1 MLQRLFKALALVVT
15 SALLFTVASV
25 PAVRAAD
32 LATTAQSSELE
43 SAEVAERYCESTE
56 LTMRDEDAIMTPGE
70 TYVLRTSWDDQSPED
85 KAELQW
91 LSTDESVATITQ
103 DGQLTAVGIGEARV
117 MVYNREE
124 PYLCAATAV
133 SVFEAPDE
141 ETGIR
146 LTTNTIHVG
155 INRSKVLNALLAPSL
170 RGSNVQWRED
180 SSELGNVIGDSIAQR
195 FFAHSKSGTGTIK
208 AYVQTPSGEV
218 KSAVATVV
226 VHRGGEDY
234 FDIDKNGVL
243 LHYYGESAVV
253 NIPEGVKEI
262 GPFAFEGI
270 FDIKSVSVPSS
281 VRRLRAYAFADTAI
295 ENITFED
302 SEESPSQLTEVGPAA
317 FRYTNVQ
324 HLRLPRSVVTIGE
337 EALSYVYRLE
347 SLELGPNV
355 AAGQLGYALLYATN
369 LKRIEIDPAN
379 PYYDVADGVVFSK
392 DHTRLA
398 LFPADRSPHG
408 SYVVPNETQI
418 IEDGAFKDC
427 SLTSVTLPEGLRSI
441 GRNAFL
447 GCTMWRLVYPES
459 VQVSKDILPM
469 SNVLDFGTQMR
480 EITFDAR
487 KGGLPYRLVVRGGV
501 DGSFVFKNPRKRSN
515 TESAFFGEG
524 MTRFEFEGDLPP
536 LLIFPST
543 VSEIHIDIQHT
554 LEVSRDGEFYV
565 AASEGSEAWNR
576 VKDAITAIGVLP
588 SHLHE
593 YTLPTVIL
601 SGEGITAS
609 GDGYAIKSA
618 AGVPVNMTVDM
629 TGGVPGRRD
638 MRLVEVEPDGSET
651 VLQDWKPLVG
661 ANQENLQSMDVTVT
675 PTTPGSAVRVEMC
688 DPSAVVRSATLTLQ
702 NSPAPVPNP
711 TPDPAPQMGQWL
723 QDSHGWWYRNPDG
736 TFPSN
741 AEVVID
747 GATYRFDE
755 RGYMRTG
762 WVRKAGAW
770 YFHGASGA
778 QAVGWVRIS
787 SSWYYLNPDTGVM
800 MTGWINDGSAWYY
813 LAPSGAMMTGWI
825 NDGSAWYYLAPSGA
839 MMTGWINDGSAW
851 YYLAPSGVM
860 VTGWVKVGSSWYY
873 MTPGSGIMVT
883 GWLKD
888 GRSWYYLNPDS
899 GAMYTG
905 RHWIG
910 GKWYAFAN
918 DGQLID

>member
-1 MLQRLFKALALVVT
+1 MLQRMFKALALVVT
-15 SALLFTVASV
+15 SALPFTVASV

-43 SAEVAERYCESTE
+43 SAEAAERYCESTG
-56 LTMRDEDAIMTPGE
+56 LTMRDEDALMTPGE
-70 TYVLRTSWDDQSPED
+70 TYVLRTSWDDKSPED

-155 INRSKVLNALLAPSL
+155 ISRSKVLNALLAPSL
-170 RGSNVQWRED
+170 RGSDVQWRED
-180 SSELGNVIGDSIAQR
+180 SPELGDVIGDSIAQY
-195 FFAHSKSGTGTIK
+195 FHAYSKSGTGTIT

-226 VHRGGEDY
+226 IHRGGEDY
-234 FDIDKNGVL
+234 FDIDENGVL

-253 NIPEGVKEI
+253 NIPEGVREI
-262 GPFAFEGI
+262 GPFAFEGV
-270 FDIKSVSVPSS
+270 FDVDSVSVPSS

-337 EALSYVYRLE
+337 KALSYVYRLE

-355 AAGQLGYALLYATN
+355 AAGQLGYALSYATD

-392 DHTRLA
+392 DHTRLV

-408 SYVVPNETQI
+408 SYVVPNGTQI
-418 IEDGAFKDC
+418 IEDEAFKDC

-441 GRNAFL
+441 GRNAFG
-447 GCTMWRLVYPES
+447 GCTHMWRLVYPES
-459 VQVSKDILPM
+459 IQVSKNILALH
-469 SNVLDFGTQMR
+469 NVVDFGTQMR

-487 KGGLPYRLVVRGGV
+487 KSGLPYRLVVRGGV

-543 VSEIHIDIQHT
+543 VSEIHIDIQRT

-565 AASEGSEAWNR
+565 AAGEGSEAWNR
-576 VKDAITAIGVLP
+576 VKDAITAIGILP

-609 GDGYAIKSA
+609 GDGYAITSA

-629 TGGVPGRRD
+629 TGGVPGGRE

-651 VLQDWKPLVG
+651 VLQDWKSLVG
-661 ANQENLQSMDVTVT
+661 ADQELLQSMDVTVT

-723 QDSHGWWYRNPDG
+723 QDAYGWWYRNPDG

-741 AEVVID
+741 TEVVID

-800 MTGWINDGSAWYY
+800 MTGWINDGSAWYFMG
-813 LAPSGAMMTGWI
+813 PSGAMMTGWI
-825 NDGSAWYYLAPSGA
+825 NDGSTWYYLAPG
-839 MMTGWINDGSAW
+839 
-851 YYLAPSGVM
+851 SGV
-860 VTGWVKVGSSWYY
+860 
-873 MTPGSGIMVT
+873 MVT

-888 GRSWYYLNPDS
+888 GRSWYYLSPDS

-905 RHWIG
+905 WHWIG
-910 GKWYAFAN
+910 WKWYDFAD
-918 DGQLID
+918 DGRLID

>member
-1 MLQRLFKALALVVT
+1 MLQRMFKALALVVT
-15 SALLFTVASV
+15 SALPFTVASV

-43 SAEVAERYCESTE
+43 SAEAAERYCESTG
-56 LTMRDEDAIMTPGE
+56 LTMRDEDALMTPGE
-70 TYVLRTSWDDQSPED
+70 TYVLRTSWDDKSPED

-124 PYLCAATAV
+124 PDLCAATAV

-155 INRSKVLNALLAPSL
+155 ISRSKVLNALLAPSL
-170 RGSNVQWRED
+170 RGSDVQWRED
-180 SSELGNVIGDSIAQR
+180 SPELGDVIGDSIAQH
-195 FFAHSKSGTGTIK
+195 FHAYSKSGTGTIK

-226 VHRGGEDY
+226 IHRGGEDY

-253 NIPEGVKEI
+253 NIPEGVREI
-262 GPFAFEGI
+262 GPFAFEGV
-270 FDIKSVSVPSS
+270 FSVHSVSVPSS
-281 VRRLRAYAFADTAI
+281 VRRLRAYAFADTGI

-302 SEESPSQLTEVGPAA
+302 SEERPSQLTEVGPAA

-337 EALSYVYRLE
+337 KALFLMQRLE
-347 SLELGPNV
+347 SLELGRNV
-355 AAGQLGYALLYATN
+355 AAGQLGYALWEVEH

-379 PYYDVADGVVFSK
+379 PYYDVVDGVVFSK
-392 DHTRLA
+392 DHTRLV
-398 LFPADRSPHG
+398 LFPPDRNPLG
-408 SYVVPNETQI
+408 SYVVPKGTQV
-418 IEDGAFKDC
+418 IEDEAFNSC

-441 GRNAFL
+441 GSNAFV
-447 GCTMWRLVYPES
+447 GCRYMWRLVYPES
-459 VQVSKDILPM
+459 IQVSKNILPLF
-469 SNVLDFGTQMR
+469 SVLDFGTQMR

-487 KGGLPYRLVVRGGV
+487 KSGVPRHLIVRGGV
-501 DGSFVFKNPRKRSN
+501 DGSFVFKNPRDRSK

-536 LLIFPST
+536 LVIFPST
-543 VSEIHIDIQHT
+543 VTEIRIDIQHT

-565 AASEGSEAWNR
+565 AAGEGSEAWNR

-588 SHLHE
+588 SQLHE
-593 YTLPTVIL
+593 YTPPKVIL
-601 SGEGITAS
+601 SGDGIAAS
-609 GDGYAIKSA
+609 GDGYAITSA
-618 AGVPVNMTVDM
+618 AGVPVNMTIDM
-629 TGGVPGRRD
+629 TGGVSGWRY
-638 MRLVEVEPDGSET
+638 MRLVEVKPDGSET
-651 VLQDWKPLVG
+651 VLQDWTSLDG
-661 ANQENLQSMDVTVT
+661 LQPTDVTVT
-675 PTTPGSAVRVEMC
+675 PTAPGSAVRVEMR
-688 DPSAVVRSATLTLQ
+688 DSSEVVSSTTLTLQ
-702 NSPAPVPNP
+702 NSLAPVPIP
-711 TPDPAPQMGQWL
+711 APDPVPQVGQWL
-723 QDSHGWWYRNPDG
+723 QDANGWWYRNPDG

-741 AEVVID
+741 TEVVID

-787 SSWYYLNPDTGVM
+787 SSWYYLNPETGVM
-800 MTGWINDGSAWYY
+800 TTGWVKDHSAWYFM
-813 LAPSGAMMTGWI
+813 APSGAMMTGWI
-825 NDGSAWYYLAPSGA
+825 NDGSAWYFMGPSGA
-839 MMTGWINDGSAW
+839 MMTGWVNDGSAW
-851 YYLAPSGVM
+851 YYLAPGSGV
-860 VTGWVKVGSSWYY
+860 
-873 MTPGSGIMVT
+873 MVT

-888 GRSWYYLNPDS
+888 GRSWYYLSPDS

-905 RHWIG
+905 WHWIG
-910 GKWYAFAN
+910 WKWYDFAD
-918 DGQLID
+918 DGRLID

>member
-1 MLQRLFKALALVVT
+1 MLQRMFKALALVVT
-15 SALLFTVASV
+15 SALPFTVASV

-43 SAEVAERYCESTE
+43 SAEAAERYCESTG
-56 LTMRDEDAIMTPGE
+56 LTMRDEDALMTPGE
-70 TYVLRTSWDDQSPED
+70 TYVLRTSWDDKSPED

-124 PYLCAATAV
+124 PDLCAATAV

-155 INRSKVLNALLAPSL
+155 ISRSKVLNALLAPSL
-170 RGSNVQWRED
+170 RGSDVQWRED
-180 SSELGNVIGDSIAQR
+180 SPELGDVIGDSIAQH
-195 FFAHSKSGTGTIK
+195 FHAYSKSGTGTIK

-226 VHRGGEDY
+226 IHRGGEDY

-253 NIPEGVKEI
+253 NIPEGVREI
-262 GPFAFEGI
+262 GPFAFEGV
-270 FDIKSVSVPSS
+270 FSVHSVSVPSS
-281 VRRLRAYAFADTAI
+281 VRRLRAYAFADTGI

-302 SEESPSQLTEVGPAA
+302 SEERPSQLTEVGPAA

-337 EALSYVYRLE
+337 KALSYVYRLE

-355 AAGQLGYALLYATN
+355 AAGQLGYALSYATD

-392 DHTRLA
+392 DHTRLV

-408 SYVVPNETQI
+408 SYVVPNGTQI
-418 IEDGAFKDC
+418 IEDEAFKDC

-441 GRNAFL
+441 GRNAFG
-447 GCTMWRLVYPES
+447 GCTHMWRLVYPES
-459 VQVSKDILPM
+459 IQVSKNILALH
-469 SNVLDFGTQMR
+469 NVVDFGTQMR

-487 KGGLPYRLVVRGGV
+487 KSGLPYRLVVRGGV

-543 VSEIHIDIQHT
+543 VSEIHIDIQRT

-565 AASEGSEAWNR
+565 AAGEGSEAWNR
-576 VKDAITAIGVLP
+576 VKDAITAIGILP

-609 GDGYAIKSA
+609 GDGYAITSA

-629 TGGVPGRRD
+629 TGGVPGGRE

-651 VLQDWKPLVG
+651 VLQDWKSLVG
-661 ANQENLQSMDVTVT
+661 ADQELLQSMDVTVT

-723 QDSHGWWYRNPDG
+723 QDAYGWWYRNPDG

-741 AEVVID
+741 TEVVID

-800 MTGWINDGSAWYY
+800 ITGWINDGSAWYFMG
-813 LAPSGAMMTGWI
+813 PSGAMMTGWV
-825 NDGSAWYYLAPSGA
+825 NDGSAWYFMA
-839 MMTGWINDGSAW
+839 
-851 YYLAPSGVM
+851 
-860 VTGWVKVGSSWYY
+860 
-873 MTPGSGIMVT
+873 PGSGVMVT

-888 GRSWYYLNPDS
+888 GRSWYYLSPDS

-905 RHWIG
+905 WHWIG
-910 GKWYAFAN
+910 WKWYDFAD
-918 DGQLID
+918 DGRLID